1 MKRRRLGRFDF
12 IGRDATQITGEAGGV
27 VSKHLTF
34 AASEAPSYSP
44 RHASGSESATA
55 RRGQSVL
62 LVDPLIVSRYWA
74 TSF

>member
-1 MKRRRLGRFDF
+1 MKQTGSRLNSESFRELS
-12 IGRDATQITGEAGGV
+12 I
-27 VSKHLTF
+27 LTF
-34 AASEAPSYSP
+34 AAIEAPSYSP